1 MSSLTGLYSC
11 SATQLIRLDQSRS
24 LTRQSSY
31 RSELL
36 EQRCFHSRPACEEN
50 VKMFNVFNYLAAIP
64 ETAATD
70 RERAA
75 HSQGRTGA
83 QPDSR
88 CHILFVIDELCEIGG
103 AERVLFK
110 MIELLPEELFR
121 CSLFTFRINEE
132 PDINQIRC
140 PVYVLPLKKTYD
152 WNALKVARQIRR
164 FVRQENV
171 SIVHTFFETSDL
183 WAGPIAKLSGC
194 PVLVSSRRDLGI
206 LRSRMHS
213 VGYKAFRNVYD
224 SVLAVSPQVREFCI
238 QQDGLDPSKVQTLFN
253 GLDMECVSKAA
264 SRAVMRQQMNV
275 PEQVPV
281 ITTVGNIRK
290 VKGIDVLLEAA
301 ARVCCQHPDAVFL
314 VAGRKSEEQHCRDL
328 EDRISSLGLT
338 ANFRLLGSREDIF
351 SILRMSDIFCLPSRS
366 EGFSNALLEAMA
378 CRLPCVATDVGG
390 NKEVLTHG
398 ETGYLVPSEDSGALA
413 TALMRL
419 LSDPSLA
426 RDMGARGEKVVQSRF
441 TSEAMMNNL
450 ISLYKGLLAAKE
462 LHLW

>member
-1 MSSLTGLYSC
+1 MNMSSLADLYSR
-11 SATQLIRLDQSRS
+11 STTKLILDQSRS
-24 LTRQSSY
+24 LTRQSFQPSA
-31 RSELL
+31 LL
-36 EQRCFHSRPACEEN
+36 EPPAQED
-50 VKMFNVFNYLAAIP
+50 KTRMSNVFNGLAAIQEASATQP
-64 ETAATD
+64 ES
-70 RERAA
+70 RAQ
-75 HSQGRTGA
+75 SQRRTGRH
-83 QPDSR
+83 PDSR

-121 CSLFTFRINEE
+121 CSLITFRINEE
-132 PDINQIRC
+132 ADLNQIRC

-164 FVRQENV
+164 FVRQEKV

-213 VGYKAFRNVYD
+213 IGYKVFRNVYD

-238 QQDGLDPSKVQTLFN
+238 QKDGLDPAKVQTLFN
-253 GLDMECVSKAA
+253 GVDIEGVSKAA
-264 SRAVMRQQMNV
+264 SRSLMRQQMSI
-275 PEQVPV
+275 PEQAPV

-301 ARVCCQHPDAVFL
+301 ARVCGRHPDAVFL

-328 EDRISSLGLT
+328 ENRISSLGLT
-338 ANFRLLGSREDIF
+338 ANFRLLGSREDVF

-366 EGFSNALLEAMA
+366 EGFSNALIEAMA

-390 NKEVLTHG
+390 NKEVLTHS
-398 ETGYLVPSEDSGALA
+398 ETGLLVPSEDSEALA
-413 TALMRL
+413 TALTRL
-419 LSDPSLA
+419 LCDRNLA
-426 RDMGARGEKVVQSRF
+426 RDMGLRGEKVVQSRF
-441 TSEAMMNNL
+441 TSEAMMS
-450 ISLYKGLLAAKE
+450 SLMNIYKGLLAAKE
-462 LHLW
+462 LH